1 MDVCHP
7 ERKWMSCKEIFPIPT
22 FRKHPQGDERLEL
35 TLLIVGVISK
45 RFLTKLSISFPRS
58 FLEFDGCGEKE
69 EKQQHGINSNWKTNA
84 IRTNIE

>member
-1 MDVCHP
+1 MSVTLKENECHA
-7 ERKWMSCKEIFPIPT
+7 KKYFLFLS

-58 FLEFDGCGEKE
+58 FLEFDGSGEKE
-69 EKQQHGINSNWKTNA
+69 EKQQHGINSN
-84 IRTNIE
+84 